1 MMKEAL
7 FFQDDKSNKFW
18 RVETDGSYMVT
29 NWGKTGTNGRWQL
42 SEFDSDE
49 ECEKEAVK
57 LVSSKKKKGYA
68 VIPDFNYDE
77 RVYFDCDEYGPHP
90 LTSHPIFREYFS
102 NDLYYDCGDEEAPFG
117 SDEGSDTLAFL
128 QEQYS
133 PKLDFVNFPKKLIE
147 KDWEMTYLEPDDS
160 QTDEQL
166 KEQVNKEIDGLSG
179 EQQVLMSDQII
190 LATAFGQIKMTG
202 KLSKELLKLAY
213 ASLNRWERLYRLVWD
228 WTDEN
233 PPYNILAMRPD
244 LQRFEKEH
252 PEKII

>member
-1 MMKEAL
+1 M
-7 FFQDDKSNKFW
+7 
-18 RVETDGSYMVT
+18 
-29 NWGKTGTNGRWQL
+29 
-42 SEFDSDE
+42 
-49 ECEKEAVK
+49 
-57 LVSSKKKKGYA
+57 
-68 VIPDFNYDE
+68 
-77 RVYFDCDEYGPHP
+77 
-90 LTSHPIFREYFS
+90 
-102 NDLYYDCGDEEAPFG
+102 YYDCGDEEAPFG

-133 PKLDFVNFPKKLIE
+133 PKLDFAGFPKKLIE
-147 KDWEMTYLEPDDS
+147 KDWEMTYLEPDDT

-228 WTDEN
+228 WTEEN

>member
-7 FFQDDKSNKFW
+7 LFQDDKSNKFW
-18 RVETDGSYMVT
+18 RVETDGAYMVT
-29 NWGKTGTNGRWQL
+29 NWGKNGTNGRWQL
-42 SEFDSDE
+42 TEFDSDE
-49 ECEKEAVK
+49 ECEKEAAK

-68 VIPDFNYDE
+68 VIPDFDYDE
-77 RVYFDCDEYGPHP
+77 HVYFDCDEYGPHP

-133 PKLDFVNFPKKLIE
+133 PKLDFAGFPKKLIE
-147 KDWEMTYLEPDDS
+147 KDWEMTYLEPDDT

-213 ASLNRWERLYRLVWD
+213 ASLNRWERLYRLVWN
-228 WTDEN
+228 WTEEN